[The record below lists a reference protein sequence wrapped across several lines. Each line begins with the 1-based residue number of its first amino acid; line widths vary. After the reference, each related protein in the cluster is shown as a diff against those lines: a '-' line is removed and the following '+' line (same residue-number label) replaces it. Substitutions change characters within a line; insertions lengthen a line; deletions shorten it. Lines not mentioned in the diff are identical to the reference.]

1 MKTIVQIC
9 VVAALLALGASSY
22 GHPSPGSEIF
32 DFGDGVG
39 AFVLAFEDS
48 FHGGYRYKVL
58 ADQAPATG
66 TVLGPGTMVILGL
79 GMLGVA
85 GWGRKKYRK

>member
-1 MKTIVQIC
+1 MKTIVLIC
-9 VVAALLALGASSY
+9 VVTALLALGASSY
-22 GHPSPGSEIF
+22 AQSPSRPEIF
-32 DFGDGVG
+32 GFGDGVG

-48 FHGGYRYKVL
+48 FHGGYQYKVL

-66 TVLGPGTMVILGL
+66 TVLGAGTMVILGL
-79 GMLGVA
+79 GMLGFA

>member
-1 MKTIVQIC
+1 MKKSALFC
-9 VVAALLALGASSY
+9 LFAALLVIGSPTYARSASQ
-22 GHPSPGSEIF
+22 SEIF

-48 FHGGYRYKVL
+48 FHGGYQYKVL
-58 ADQAPATG
+58 VDQTPSTG
-66 TVLGPGTMVILGL
+66 VVLGSGTMLLLGL
-79 GMLGVA
+79 GMLGFA

>member
-1 MKTIVQIC
+1 MKKTALFC
-9 VVAALLALGASSY
+9 LFGALLAIGSPTYARSSQ
-22 GHPSPGSEIF
+22 SEIF

-48 FHGGYRYKVL
+48 FHGGYKYKVL
-58 ADQAPATG
+58 VDPTPTTG
-66 TVLGPGTMVILGL
+66 VVLGSGTMLILGL
-79 GMLGVA
+79 GMLGFA